1 MLAQGREGNKESDDI
16 RRAVD
21 GIGREKAASRFCGGG
36 FFADGLSGFGVRRFV
51 FLFGAV
57 SGAGFVERHFII
69 G

>member
-1 MLAQGREGNKESDDI
+1 MKTRKVTIFAAQWTELGAKKPPVKR
-16 RRAVD
+16 
-21 GIGREKAASRFCGGG
+21 GG